1 MAEIS
6 KKIRQSKVL
15 CGENKIPYARAVT
28 LMSLFT
34 FTFLGAEFL
43 FVNIIARTASGNL
56 SVNAQNYVLGI
67 SALGFLLYPLFNR
80 ISGGI
85 LKAVISLTA
94 AVISVAC
101 FFLLCRGNS
110 YPLTLCFG
118 LLLFLLLG
126 SYGGALTLF
135 IIIGKKKK
143 AVLPK

>member
-56 SVNAQNYVLGI
+56 SVNA
-67 SALGFLLYPLFNR
+67 
-80 ISGGI
+80 
-85 LKAVISLTA
+85 K
-94 AVISVAC
+94 
-101 FFLLCRGNS
+101 LCARHLRRRAD
-110 YPLTLCFG
+110 YF
-118 LLLFLLLG
+118 
-126 SYGGALTLF
+126 
-135 IIIGKKKK
+135 IIGKRKK

>member
-15 CGENKIPYARAVT
+15 CGENKIPYARAVV
-28 LMSLFT
+28 LMSL

-56 SVNAQNYVLGI
+56 SVNAQNYVLG
-67 SALGFLLYPLFNR
+67 
-80 ISGGI
+80 
-85 LKAVISLTA
+85 
-94 AVISVAC
+94 
-101 FFLLCRGNS
+101 
-110 YPLTLCFG
+110 
-118 LLLFLLLG
+118 

-135 IIIGKKKK
+135 IIVGKKKK

>member
-56 SVNAQNYVLGI
+56 SVNAQTMC
-67 SALGFLLYPLFNR
+67 SASAHWDFYCILFS
-80 ISGGI
+80 IE
-85 LKAVISLTA
+85 
-94 AVISVAC
+94 
-101 FFLLCRGNS
+101 FPME
-110 YPLTLCFG
+110 Y
-118 LLLFLLLG
+118 
-126 SYGGALTLF
+126 
-135 IIIGKKKK
+135 
-143 AVLPK
+143 

>member
-67 SALGFLLYPLFNR
+67 SALGFLLGELLNYRATAMRPL
-80 ISGGI
+80 
-85 LKAVISLTA
+85 
-94 AVISVAC
+94 
-101 FFLLCRGNS
+101 
-110 YPLTLCFG
+110 
-118 LLLFLLLG
+118 
-126 SYGGALTLF
+126 
-135 IIIGKKKK
+135 
-143 AVLPK
+143 

>member
-15 CGENKIPYARAVT
+15 CGENKILYARAIV

-43 FVNIIARTASGNL
+43 FVNIIALLAFFNL
-56 SVNAQNYVLGI
+56 SVFAQIFV
-67 SALGFLLYPLFNR
+67 F
-80 ISGGI
+80 
-85 LKAVISLTA
+85 
-94 AVISVAC
+94 
-101 FFLLCRGNS
+101 
-110 YPLTLCFG
+110 
-118 LLLFLLLG
+118 G

-135 IIIGKKKK
+135 IIVDKKKK

>member
-6 KKIRQSKVL
+6 KKIRHSKVL
-15 CGENKIPYARAVT
+15 CGENKIPYARAVV

-67 SALGFLLYPLFNR
+67 S
-80 ISGGI
+80 
-85 LKAVISLTA
+85 
-94 AVISVAC
+94 
-101 FFLLCRGNS
+101 
-110 YPLTLCFG
+110 
-118 LLLFLLLG
+118 
-126 SYGGALTLF
+126 GGALTLF

>member
-15 CGENKIPYARAVT
+15 CGENKIPYARAVV

-67 SALGFLLYPLFNR
+67 Y
-80 ISGGI
+80 GGRADLI
-85 LKAVISLTA
+85 YHRRQKEKG
-94 AVISVAC
+94 SVA
-101 FFLLCRGNS
+101 
-110 YPLTLCFG
+110 
-118 LLLFLLLG
+118 
-126 SYGGALTLF
+126 
-135 IIIGKKKK
+135 
-143 AVLPK
+143 

>member
-43 FVNIIARTASGNL
+43 FVIIIIARTASGNL

-67 SALGFLLYPLFNR
+67 
-80 ISGGI
+80 
-85 LKAVISLTA
+85 
-94 AVISVAC
+94 
-101 FFLLCRGNS
+101 
-110 YPLTLCFG
+110 
-118 LLLFLLLG
+118 
-126 SYGGALTLF
+126 YGGALTLF

>member
-6 KKIRQSKVL
+6 KKIRRSKVL
-15 CGENKIPYARAVT
+15 CGENKILYARAVT

-56 SVNAQNYVLGI
+56 SVNVQNYV
-67 SALGFLLYPLFNR
+67 
-80 ISGGI
+80 
-85 LKAVISLTA
+85 
-94 AVISVAC
+94 
-101 FFLLCRGNS
+101 
-110 YPLTLCFG
+110 
-118 LLLFLLLG
+118 LG

-135 IIIGKKKK
+135 IIIAKKEK